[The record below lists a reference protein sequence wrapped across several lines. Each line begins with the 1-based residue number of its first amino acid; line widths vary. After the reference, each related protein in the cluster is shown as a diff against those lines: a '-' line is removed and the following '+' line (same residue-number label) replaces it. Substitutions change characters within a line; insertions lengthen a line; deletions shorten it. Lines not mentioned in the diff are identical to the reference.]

1 MAVLGVAIMTAS
13 GLASTGLF
21 LASKAAKE
29 WKYPWWGMMLACI
42 FSMCLG
48 LTALALIR
56 GTKLPPRAE
65 ARWILLRASLS
76 GTQFIL
82 SICAVQVGASA
93 GDVAALMSI
102 NIVGAAV
109 LGHFFLQERINCIQG
124 GAAFLSCAGAV
135 LVVQPPFL
143 FGSGTSSTSLLG
155 CLLTV
160 AAGFLRAGM
169 YVSSRKCG
177 QVSVLWPSLIV
188 CIMCT
193 PVFLVLTLLMDD
205 APVAAIFEQP
215 LAILAFTVAL
225 LVVNVLGIVLG
236 VLGSIMC
243 PAAVSAGVFTTSS
256 MLSAYLAQ
264 SLLFNHAP
272 GAATMAGASAMLLA
286 VFLLN
291 FARLRSATPEIQRQ
305 STFGPGMFPEE
316 VASDSAS
323 GDNESLAVSDDNE
336 SLASFA
342 AAEFAMVN
350 PHMERVRFRKGGV
363 AEAKVVAETIGAFD
377 LAM

>member
-1 MAVLGVAIMTAS
+1 MVFLGVAIMTAS

-29 WKYPWWGMMLACI
+29 WKYPWWSMMLACI
-42 FSMCLG
+42 FSMCLC
-48 LTALALIR
+48 LTAIALIR
-56 GTKLPPRAE
+56 GTKLPPRRE
-65 ARWILLRASLS
+65 AQWILLRAFLS
-76 GTQFIL
+76 GSQFIL
-82 SICAVQVGASA
+82 SICAVQVGATA

-143 FGSGTSSTSLLG
+143 FGSGSSTSLLG

-160 AAGFLRAGM
+160 MAGFLRAGM

-177 QVSVLWPSLIV
+177 QVSVVWPSLIV

-193 PVFLVLTLLMDD
+193 PVFLVLSLLMDD
-205 APVAAIFEQP
+205 APVAVMVEKP
-215 LAILAFTVAL
+215 LSILAFTVAL

-236 VLGSIMC
+236 ILGSIMC

-256 MLSAYLAQ
+256 MLSAYVAQ

-272 GAATMAGASAMLLA
+272 SIPTIAGASAMLLA

-291 FARLRSATPEIQRQ
+291 FARVRTATPAIQRQ
-305 STFGPGMFPEE
+305 STFGPGMVPGEQAVPES
-316 VASDSAS
+316 VSDDS
-323 GDNESLAVSDDNE
+323 ESLAVSDDNE

-350 PHMERVRFRKGGV
+350 PHMERVRLRKGGIS
-363 AEAKVVAETIGAFD
+363 EAKVVAETIGAFD
-377 LAM
+377 LAI

>member
-1 MAVLGVAIMTAS
+1 MVLLGVAIMTAS

-48 LTALALIR
+48 LTALAFLR
-56 GTKLPPRAE
+56 GTKLPPRTE

-109 LGHFFLQERINCIQG
+109 LGHIFLHERINFIQG
-124 GAAFLSCAGAV
+124 FAAFLSCAGAV

-143 FGSGTSSTSLLG
+143 FGSGSSTSLLG

-193 PVFLVLTLLMDD
+193 PVFLVLSLLMDD
-205 APVAAIFEQP
+205 APVAAIVEQP
-215 LAILAFTVAL
+215 LAVLAFTVAL

-264 SLLFNHAP
+264 SLLFSHVP
-272 GAATMAGASAMLLA
+272 GPATLAGASAMLLA

-291 FARLRSATPEIQRQ
+291 FARVRSATPAIQRQ
-305 STFGPGMFPEE
+305 STFGPGMVPGEDAVSE
-316 VASDSAS
+316 SASDNS
-323 GDNESLAVSDDNE
+323 ESLADDNE

-342 AAEFAMVN
+342 AAEFTMVN
-350 PHMERVRFRKGGV
+350 PHTERVRLRKGGV
-363 AEAKVVAETIGAFD
+363 GEAKVVAQTIGAFD
-377 LAM
+377 LAI